1 MGRVRRLHGLYNGF
15 LPTRYSRKCEHIP
28 VLFIQRQSRAE
39 LQSKSVGGPRFLFG
53 NNSTSGLVAT
63 FEAGLMGFFKSLLDE
78 AGKKTGS
85 AIGNTLFRKSTDY
98 HRIGRF
104 EDDLEEQL
112 EAEQEAFRERM
123 EMEQAASLMQS
134 VLNYQFD
141 ARDLEHNIAV
151 LTQLDAIIDALPA
164 RIFRSEMEQK
174 VYKMAKSKI
183 QSGIAISKRIAPGSQ
198 TIAYFENKY

>member
-1 MGRVRRLHGLYNGF
+1 MGSC
-15 LPTRYSRKCEHIP
+15 PRYSRKCEHIP
-28 VLFIQRQSRAE
+28 VLFIHRQSRAE
-39 LQSKSVGGPRFLFG
+39 LQSKNVGGPRFLFG

-63 FEAGLMGFFKSLLDE
+63 FEAGIMGFFKSLLDE

-98 HRIGRF
+98 YRLGRF

-134 VLNYQFD
+134 VLNYQFE

-174 VYKMAKSKI
+174 AYKMAKSKI
-183 QSGIAISKRIAPGSQ
+183 EAGLVICRSIAPDHPSVR
-198 TIAYFENKY
+198 YFSEKY